1 MIERRWH
8 SSGERPL
15 IGTVCGIDGYVVVTK
30 MMGKLLGYKLKTQ
43 KFDVDR
49 FDLQRPLI
57 WKLKNSIRFISE
69 EGLRL

>member
-1 MIERRWH
+1 LAERRWH
-8 SSGERPL
+8 SSGERCL
-15 IGTVCGIDGYVVVTK
+15 RGIFCGNDCYVVVK
-30 MMGKLLGYKLKTQ
+30 KVMEILSGYKRKTQ